1 MVSVCVWTHYTSA
14 AWKVQS
20 EESAKNDK
28 NQPCRKKK
36 KIVYWRKGL
45 GGFDM
50 YKNIGKKIKIVS
62 VVFCVLGILI
72 CVCFGLSIIIPES
85 ENLWYARHYNYGSS
99 YVKAAQSEIW
109 RGVCYCVGGAVVSWV
124 TSLIP
129 YGFGELIEKISD
141 IAGKMN
147 GIDK

>member
-1 MVSVCVWTHYTSA
+1 
-14 AWKVQS
+14 
-20 EESAKNDK
+20 
-28 NQPCRKKK
+28 
-36 KIVYWRKGL
+36 
-45 GGFDM
+45 
-50 YKNIGKKIKIVS
+50 
-62 VVFCVLGILI
+62 
-72 CVCFGLSIIIPES
+72 
-85 ENLWYARHYNYGSS
+85 LWYARHYNYGSS